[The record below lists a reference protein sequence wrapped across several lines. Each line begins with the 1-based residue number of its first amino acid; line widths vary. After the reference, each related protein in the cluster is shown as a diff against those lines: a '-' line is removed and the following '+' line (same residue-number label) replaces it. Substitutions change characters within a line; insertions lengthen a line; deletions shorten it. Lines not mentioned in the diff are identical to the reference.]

1 MLFTNAAGGRAIAQR
16 LWKVDA
22 MRLLLLLCCTGRETS
37 VNLVRTRR
45 REQGTAYALCH
56 CL

>member
-45 REQGTAYALCH
+45 REQGTASALCH